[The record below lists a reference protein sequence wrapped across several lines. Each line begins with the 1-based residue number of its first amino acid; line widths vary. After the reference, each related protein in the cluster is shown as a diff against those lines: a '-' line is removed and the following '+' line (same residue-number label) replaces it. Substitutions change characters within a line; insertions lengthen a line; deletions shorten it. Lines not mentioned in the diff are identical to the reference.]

1 MDLILKDNICIDL
14 IELKYSRKCIKLLY
28 NLGYIRL
35 IGLSIRLRNYI
46 PIFSNDYIYITI
58 NDPYQ
63 LGILNKINEFFEEKS
78 EVQPYE
84 SFINDRIIKVKNN
97 KRYNRDSSIYI
108 CLNNLKEY
116 QGKYKLQIFTI

>member
-35 IGLSIRLRNYI
+35 IGLSLRLRNYI
-46 PIFSNDYIYITI
+46 SIFNNDYIYITI

-63 LGILNKINEFFEEKS
+63 LGILNEINDFFTKKN

-97 KRYNRDSSIYI
+97 KRYNRDNSIYI

>member
-14 IELKYSRKCIKLLY
+14 IELKYSRKCIKILY

-35 IGLSIRLRNYI
+35 IGMSLRLRNYT
-46 PIFSNDYIYITI
+46 PLFNNDYIYITI

-63 LGILNKINEFFEEKS
+63 LGIFREINEFLKEKK

-84 SFINDRIIKVKNN
+84 SFINERVIKVKNN
-97 KRYNRDSSIYI
+97 KRYNSDSSIYI

-116 QGKYKLQIFTI
+116 RGKYKLQIFTI

>member
-35 IGLSIRLRNYI
+35 IGISLRLRNYT

-63 LGILNKINEFFEEKS
+63 LRILNEINEFFKKMDEI
-78 EVQPYE
+78 QPYE

-97 KRYNRDSSIYI
+97 KRYNSDSSIYI

>member
-28 NLGYIRL
+28 NLGYICL

-46 PIFSNDYIYITI
+46 PVFSNGYIYITI
-58 NDPYQ
+58 NDTYQ
-63 LGILNKINEFFEEKS
+63 LGLLNEINKFFTKKK

-97 KRYNRDSSIYI
+97 KRYNSDSSIYI

-116 QGKYKLQIFTI
+116 QGNYKLQIFTI